1 MQPMMCADFPLS
13 ERQPRT
19 ARARR
24 AICFTHVFFLFSLI
38 VAGLVVSLGDV
49 DAEDTLP
56 VAGLV
61 FAALALWTLW
71 SWFKLHGTLIEPYGL
86 FLMSSWTF
94 NGGQVFLEVLHLN
107 SYGILGGMFSP
118 FTTLKTEYLVAL
130 GICALHMGA
139 LWAAC
144 AGNPTSTANL
154 WRSTAHQDLAWH
166 TRWIGWFLLL
176 VSIGPAIWVFWDTGQ
191 MVLAGG
197 YTSLYQRTLD
207 IGLATGPRVLA
218 NFLVPSA
225 LLLLAGSKAKRT
237 GVVISA
243 AITVS
248 GSLAMFFLGGRGTA
262 ATGLVAYV
270 WLYSRTIRPIPAKLL
285 ILPALLLGFVVFPV
299 VRAVR
304 DARGLD
310 RTSVDFVTSAWSAID
325 NPVVGSVAEMGSS
338 MSTVAYT
345 LELVPTTRPF
355 DGGVSYLYAALAGFP
370 NVAWSVHPTTAHGT
384 LSAWLVYTVMPYAAA
399 TGCGLGYSFIAEAY
413 ENFGWIG
420 VPLVLLVTG
429 WIAGRLS
436 EAVRGRSDPAILA
449 LGATLL
455 LTATLYA
462 RAETADLVRNVCWY
476 SILPFLLIRLLSGVR
491 Q

>member
-1 MQPMMCADFPLS
+1 MMCADFPLV
-13 ERQPRT
+13 ERRPRT

-24 AICFTHVFFLFSLI
+24 AICFTHAFFLFSLI
-38 VAGLVVSLGDV
+38 VAGVATSLGNV

-107 SYGILGGMFSP
+107 SNGILGGMFSP

-130 GICALHMGA
+130 AICALHMGA

-144 AGNPTSTANL
+144 AGNSTSRANL
-154 WRSTAHQDLAWH
+154 WRSTAHRDLAWH
-166 TRWIGWFLLL
+166 TRWVGWFLLL
-176 VSIGPAIWVFWDTGQ
+176 ASIGPAVWVFWDTGQ
-191 MVLAGG
+191 TVLSGG
-197 YTSLYQRTLD
+197 YVSLYQRTLD

-248 GSLAMFFLGGRGTA
+248 GSLAMFFLGGRGAA

-285 ILPALLLGFVVFPV
+285 ILPALLLGFVVFPL

-304 DARGLD
+304 DTRGLD
-310 RTSVDFVTSAWSAID
+310 RTSVEFVTSAWSSID
-325 NPVVGSVAEMGSS
+325 NPVVGSLAEMGYS
-338 MSTVAYT
+338 MNTVAYT

-355 DGGVSYLYAALAGFP
+355 DGGVSYLYALLAGFP

-399 TGCGLGYSFIAEAY
+399 NGNGLGYSFSAEAY

-420 VPLVLLVTG
+420 VPLVLFVTG

-462 RAETADLVRNVCWY
+462 RAETADLVRSVCWY
-476 SILPFLLIRLLSGVR
+476 SILPYLLIRLLSGVR

>member
-1 MQPMMCADFPLS
+1 MMCADFPLV
-13 ERQPRT
+13 ERPPRT
-19 ARARR
+19 VRARR
-24 AICFTHVFFLFSLI
+24 AICLAHAFFLFGLI
-38 VAGLVVSLGDV
+38 AAGVAASLGNV
-49 DAEDTLP
+49 DPEDTLP

-86 FLMSSWTF
+86 FLMSSWAF

-107 SYGILGGMFSP
+107 SYGVLGGMFSP

-130 GICALHMGA
+130 GIGALHMGA
-139 LWAAC
+139 LWAASP
-144 AGNPTSTANL
+144 GNSTPRTNS
-154 WRSTAHQDLAWH
+154 WRSTAQQDLAWH
-166 TRWIGWFLLL
+166 TRWVGWILLL

-191 MVLAGG
+191 IVLSGG
-197 YTSLYQRTLD
+197 YMSLYQRTLD
-207 IGLATGPRVLA
+207 IGLATGPRVLS
-218 NFLVPSA
+218 NFLIPSA
-225 LLLLAGSKAKRT
+225 LLLLAGSKSKRT

-243 AITVS
+243 AITVG
-248 GSLAMFFLGGRGTA
+248 GSLAMFFLGGRGAA
-262 ATGLVAYV
+262 ATALIAYV

-285 ILPALLLGFVVFPV
+285 ILPALLLGFVVFPL

-304 DARGLD
+304 DTRGLD

-325 NPVVGSVAEMGSS
+325 NPVVGTVAEMGYS

-370 NVAWSVHPTTAHGT
+370 NVAWSIHPTTAHGT

-399 TGCGLGYSFIAEAY
+399 NGCGLGYSFIAEAY

-436 EAVRGRSDPAILA
+436 EAVRGRSDPASLA
-449 LGATLL
+449 LAATLL

-462 RAETADLVRNVCWY
+462 RAETADLVRSVCWY
-476 SILPFLLIRLLSGVR
+476 SIVPYLLIRLLSGVR

>member
-1 MQPMMCADFPLS
+1 MMCADFPLA
-13 ERQPRT
+13 ERPPRT

-24 AICFTHVFFLFSLI
+24 AICFTHAFFLFSLI
-38 VAGLVVSLGDV
+38 VAGVAASLGDV
-49 DAEDTLP
+49 DAEDTLS

-94 NGGQVFLEVLHLN
+94 NGGQVFLEVFHLN
-107 SYGILGGMFSP
+107 SSGILGGMFSP
-118 FTTLKTEYLVAL
+118 LTTLKTEYLVAL

-139 LWAAC
+139 LWAAD
-144 AGNPTSTANL
+144 AGNSTSRANL
-154 WRSTAHQDLAWH
+154 WRSAAHQDLAWH
-166 TRWIGWFLLL
+166 TRWVGWFLLL
-176 VSIGPAIWVFWDTGQ
+176 VSIGPAIWVFWDSRQT
-191 MVLAGG
+191 VLSGG
-197 YTSLYQRTLD
+197 YMSLYQRTLD

-218 NFLVPSA
+218 NFLIPSA

-243 AITVS
+243 AITVA
-248 GSLAMFFLGGRGTA
+248 GSLAMFLLGGRGAGATA
-262 ATGLVAYV
+262 LVAYV

-285 ILPALLLGFVVFPV
+285 ILPALLLGFVVFPL

-304 DARGLD
+304 DTRGLD

-325 NPVVGSVAEMGSS
+325 NPVVGSLAEMGSS

-345 LELVPTTRPF
+345 LELVPTARPF
-355 DGGVSYLYAALAGFP
+355 DGGVSYVYALLTGFP

-399 TGCGLGYSFIAEAY
+399 NGSGLGYSFIAEAY

-420 VPLVLLVTG
+420 VPLVLLVIG

-449 LGATLL
+449 LAATLL
-455 LTATLYA
+455 LTAILYA
-462 RAETADLVRNVCWY
+462 RAETADLVRNACWY
-476 SILPFLLIRLLSGVR
+476 SIVPYLLVRLLSEVHR
-491 Q
+491 